1 MYAIKLKQ
9 DHKLEYFRSCFQAV
23 QNGERGTYLATAVSK
38 ETAKTF
44 KTRKMAERKIE
55 FLKRKQEE
63 NNFMQRCGFE
73 IIEV

>member
-1 MYAIKLKQ
+1 MYIIKLKQ
-9 DHKLEYFRSCFQAV
+9 DHKQEYFRSCFQAV
-23 QNGERGTYLATAVSK
+23 QNGERGTYMTTASK

-44 KTRKMAERKIE
+44 KTRRMAERKIE

-63 NNFMQRCGFE
+63 NNFMQKCGFE